1 MVTIHPNIPLFISLE
16 VAKVADARA
25 LFDPTYRSPAQPIPP
40 GWTLPALTR
49 LIRMFYGQRIAW
61 AALVMSAAIL
71 IYGGGALMFW
81 YHSIYLG
88 EGGPAISP
96 WLHWFVDSTAGFV
109 ALVPALVLILPVA
122 ARHAW
127 RHPGPEAG
135 LGALRA
141 TYFALASGTLFAL
154 ATVPGPVLHDN
165 FVGRGTWFANQLT
178 RLFGDGRTVPPPHH
192 FAAPVSMSLQLA
204 FALPVYILL
213 MWVSLMLVRQAARR
227 WHLVR

>member
-1 MVTIHPNIPLFISLE
+1 MEAIHPNMPLFTLE
-16 VAKVADARA
+16 VVTVADARV
-25 LFDPTYRSPAQPIPP
+25 LFDPTYRSPAQPIPS
-40 GWTLPALTR
+40 GWSLPALAQ
-49 LIRMFYGQRIAW
+49 LIRAFYSQRVAW
-61 AALVMSAAIL
+61 AALAICAAVL
-71 IYGGGALMFW
+71 VYGGGALMFW

-96 WLHWFVDSTAGFV
+96 WLHWFVDSTAGFA
-109 ALVPALVLILPVA
+109 ALVPALAFILPVA

-127 RHPGPEAG
+127 RHPGPAAG

-165 FVGRGTWFANQLT
+165 FVGRGTWFADQLT
-178 RLFGDGRTVPPPHH
+178 RMFGDGRTLPPPHH
-192 FAAPVSMSLQLA
+192 FAPPVSMSLQLA

-213 MWVSLMLVRQAARR
+213 MGVSLILIRQMVRG